1 MKDTPSNIE
10 SSIAMSEANTPFEI
24 HKGEFYLKNKD
35 IEIKVKG
42 SISFKWI
49 PSLGQYFSGEVITK
63 SNNNNILSWEIVEE
77 LTGKEFKVINK
88 DLKYGRG
95 IVIDTTINKGSNH
108 EGTFIKGKIHK
119 PNVVGDKSITVEK
132 MFFSIPNLREIHG
145 SVVKSYTN
153 RRFLMARLEL
163 ENDDY
168 IITIDKCPNYKAKLK
183 SLKDNG
189 GYIILYSGELK
200 RRKGPVNLE
209 NTEDIFHCLNAFI
222 TFLNGRRTATVFL
235 QGIYEDDVKWID
247 YSNKII
253 DPYKHV
259 HSWPQKYS
267 TNGLNELWQRFS
279 SLWKNTDD
287 KNFLET
293 VIHWYIEANSNS
305 GFTEGSII
313 MAQTALELLYNW
325 WIVEDKKL
333 IIGEDAKKMSAS
345 NKIRLLLSQLNISHL
360 APDRFTELQELIDND
375 INIIDAPDAI
385 VQIRNAIVHSQEE
398 KRRKIIAIHPH
409 AKHEALELSIWYIE
423 MALLR
428 ILNYDGKYMNR
439 CSIENNEE
447 YVPWVD
453 KVNIV

>member
-1 MKDTPSNIE
+1 MKRNNIPDIIE
-10 SSIAMSEANTPFEI
+10 SSIAMSEANTPIEI

-42 SISFKWI
+42 SISFKWL
-49 PSLGQYFSGEVITK
+49 PSLGQYFSGEVISK
-63 SNNNNILSWEIVEE
+63 SNNNILSREVAKE
-77 LTGKEFKVINK
+77 LTGKEFEIINK
-88 DLKYGRG
+88 DLKYGKG
-95 IVIDTTINKGSNH
+95 IVVYTTVNQGGSL

-119 PNVVGDKSITVEK
+119 LNVVGDKSISVEK
-132 MFFSIPNLREIHG
+132 IFFSIPNLRVIHG
-145 SVVKSYTN
+145 SVVKNHTN
-153 RRFLMARLEL
+153 RSLLMARLEL

-200 RRKGPVNLE
+200 RKKGSVNLKD
-209 NTEDIFHCLNAFI
+209 TGDIFYCLNTFI
-222 TFLNGRRTATVFL
+222 TFLNGRRTAAVFL
-235 QGIYEDDVKWID
+235 QGVYEDDVKWID

-253 DPYKHV
+253 DPYKSV
-259 HSWPQKYS
+259 QSWMHEFS
-267 TNGLNELWQRFS
+267 TKGLNDLWKKFSELWQDI
-279 SLWKNTDD
+279 ND
-287 KNFLET
+287 KNFLDT
-293 VIHWYIEANSNS
+293 LIHWYVEANSNS
-305 GFTEGSII
+305 GFTEGSIM

-360 APDRFTELQELIDND
+360 APGRFTELQKFIDND
-375 INIIDAPDAI
+375 SNIIDAPDAI

-398 KRRKIIAIHPH
+398 KRRKIIAIHPN

-428 ILNYDGKYMNR
+428 ILSYQGKYINR
-439 CSIENNEE
+439 CSEINNEE
-447 YVPWVD
+447 YVPW
-453 KVNIV
+453 KNK